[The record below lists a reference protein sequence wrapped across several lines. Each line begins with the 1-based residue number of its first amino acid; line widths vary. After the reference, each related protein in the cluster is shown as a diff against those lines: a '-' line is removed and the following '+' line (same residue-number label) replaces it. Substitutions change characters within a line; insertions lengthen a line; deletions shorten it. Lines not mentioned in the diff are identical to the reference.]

1 MKGQNITIGVDPD
14 SDGHSIAIYI
24 DGNLAELTK
33 WDLME
38 FIAHAPDSR
47 ILWAIENVMANQFV
61 YKRNEKKTKAAQS
74 KVAMH
79 IGRCQQAQVE
89 LEKVLKYHGARYVLI
104 KPLKGNWAD
113 TKLKDQFEKITGWT
127 GRSNADTRS
136 AAFFGYLGSRLE
148 KSNG

>member
-1 MKGQNITIGVDPD
+1 MIGQNITIGVDPD
-14 SDGHSIAIYI
+14 SDGHGIAIYI

-33 WDLME
+33 WDLMD
-38 FIAHAPDSR
+38 FIPHAPDSR

-61 YKRNEKKTKAAQS
+61 YKRNEQKTKAAQS

-89 LEKVLKYHGARYVLI
+89 LEKVLKYHGARYALI
-104 KPLKGNWAD
+104 KPMKGNWATD
-113 TKLKDQFEKITGWT
+113 KTQFEKVTGWT

-136 AAFFGYLGSRLE
+136 AAFFGFLGL
-148 KSNG
+148 KLGKANG